1 MPSPAFEALSPAIA
15 AALTSRGF
23 TALTTVQ
30 EAVLDP
36 ALAGR
41 DLRISSQTG
50 SGKTVAVGLVLVA
63 GLEAVVKERAEAAA
77 AAPSAQPGPCRPA
90 ALLVAPTRELAAQL
104 QKELSW
110 LYQPIGVRVAAVVG
124 GTSYG
129 GELRS
134 LRTGP
139 LVIVGTPG
147 RLLDHLERGSIDPS
161 AAFSVVLDEAD
172 QMLDLGFRDEL
183 EAILGKTP
191 TDRRTHLVSA
201 TFPREVLSL
210 ANRYQRNAADV
221 QGTQRGEANED
232 ITHIAHM
239 VRSGERDAVIVN
251 LLLLN
256 PGERTLV
263 FVRTRAD
270 AADIADRLANRGF
283 GARALSGEMEQW
295 ERTKTLDAF
304 RNGNISTLVATD
316 VAARGL
322 DVPDVSRV
330 IHADPP
336 NDPEAFTHR
345 SGRTGRAGRKGTS
358 IVLLPPS
365 AREGVG
371 RLFRRARVEATFQ
384 PAPTVAD
391 VLRAADD
398 RLIAELTAA
407 PAEDAKED
415 ARLRGLADRLL
426 ATEDP
431 ARLVTALL
439 GRARHTGACAPE
451 VVTPI
456 SLTAQRPQS
465 FERGGPARGYDNGP
479 RGGYDNGPRGGYDNG
494 PRGGYDNGPRGG
506 YDNGPRNQ
514 DNGPRGGQGQAPSHA
529 PNHLGFVPFRVTWGE
544 RHGADPR
551 RVLALV
557 CRRGGIQGNQVGAIR
572 IGEVESTFEVATPVA
587 AEFAELVRKPDTRD
601 PRIRIEALVNVGPS
615 AAPGVAPR
623 APFQERSEGG
633 APQVTPPAQG
643 APGQPAGPRAPA
655 AAAYSRRDDRRPA
668 GPPSVPPVVA
678 TPIAGEGFTPPRRK
692 LVNAARWQ

>member
-1 MPSPAFEALSPAIA
+1 MPSPAFEALPPAIA

-50 SGKTVAVGLVLVA
+50 SGKTVAVGLVLVP
-63 GLEAVVKERAEAAA
+63 GLEAAVKERASLPP
-77 AAPSAQPGPCRPA
+77 APQTGPSPCRPA

-110 LYQPIGVRVAAVVG
+110 LYQPLGIRVAAVVG

-134 LRTGP
+134 LRSGP

-161 AAFSVVLDEAD
+161 TAFSVVLDEAD

-191 TDRRTHLVSA
+191 PERRTHLVSA

-239 VRSGERDAVIVN
+239 VRSGERDAVLVN
-251 LLLLN
+251 LLLLA

-365 AREGVG
+365 AREGVS
-371 RLFRRARVEATFQ
+371 RLFRRARVEATFA

-398 RLIAELTAA
+398 RLIAELTTA

-431 ARLVTALL
+431 AKLVTALL
-439 GRARHTGACAPE
+439 ARARHTGACAPE
-451 VVTPI
+451 TVTPV
-456 SLTAQRPQS
+456 SLHAQRPQA
-465 FERGGPARGYDNGP
+465 FEQRGGPTRGGHDDRGP
-479 RGGYDNGPRGGYDNG
+479 RGGYDRGPSSG
-494 PRGGYDNGPRGG
+494 PGPI
-506 YDNGPRNQ
+506 
-514 DNGPRGGQGQAPSHA
+514 HA
-529 PNHLGFVPFRVTWGE
+529 PMHVGFVPFRVTWGE

-572 IGEVESTFEVATPVA
+572 IGEVESTFEVAVPVA

-601 PRIRIEALVNVGPS
+601 PRIRIEAITSVPS
-615 AAPGVAPR
+615 GVAPR
-623 APFQERSEGG
+623 APFQDRSAGNPPPVM
-633 APQVTPPAQG
+633 APQAQEAPA
-643 APGQPAGPRAPA
+643 PRAAAVAIPAPA
-655 AAAYSRRDDRRPA
+655 ASYSRRDDRRP

-678 TPIAGEGFTPPRRK
+678 PLAAEGFTPPRRK
-692 LVNAARWQ
+692 MVNSARWQ

>member
-1 MPSPAFEALSPAIA
+1 METVLAIGTDFAYTARPFMPSPAFEALSPAIA

-63 GLEAVVKERAEAAA
+63 ALEAAVKERADAAA
-77 AAPSAQPGPCRPA
+77 ATPAAAPGPCRPA

-110 LYQPIGVRVAAVVG
+110 LYQPLGIRVAAVVG

-161 AAFSVVLDEAD
+161 AAYSVVLDEAD

-191 TDRRTHLVSA
+191 AERRTHLVSA

-232 ITHIAHM
+232 ITHIAHL
-239 VRSGERDAVIVN
+239 VRSGERDAVLVN
-251 LLLLN
+251 LLLLA

-371 RLFRRARVEATFQ
+371 RLFRRARVEATFA
-384 PAPTVAD
+384 PAPTAAD

-398 RLIAELTAA
+398 RLITELTAA
-407 PAEDAKED
+407 PAEGAKED

-431 ARLVTALL
+431 AKLVTALL
-439 GRARHTGACAPE
+439 ARARHTGACEPE
-451 VVTPI
+451 TVTP
-456 SLTAQRPQS
+456 LVLHAPAPRPQS
-465 FERGGPARGYDNGP
+465 YERGGPMRGDAPFRGNDRGP
-479 RGGYDNGPRGGYDNG
+479 GH
-494 PRGGYDNGPRGG
+494 
-506 YDNGPRNQ
+506 
-514 DNGPRGGQGQAPSHA
+514 HA
-529 PNHLGFVPFRVTWGE
+529 PMHLGFVPFRVTWGE

-572 IGEVESTFEVATPVA
+572 IGEVESTFEVAAPVA

-601 PRIRIEALVNVGPS
+601 PRIRIEPLVSVPS
-615 AAPGVAPR
+615 GVAPR
-623 APFQERSEGG
+623 APFQDRQASG
-633 APQVTPPAQG
+633 APPVTAPPS
-643 APGQPAGPRAPA
+643 PGPQPAASYA
-655 AAAYSRRDDRRPA
+655 RRDDRRP
-668 GPPSVPPVVA
+668 PISPSSPPVVA
-678 TPIAGEGFTPPRRK
+678 VAPTTNEGFTPPRRK

>member
-1 MPSPAFEALSPAIA
+1 MPSTAFEALSPAIA

-63 GLEAVVKERAEAAA
+63 ALEAVVKERAEAAA
-77 AAPSAQPGPCRPA
+77 TAPSAAPGPCRPA

-110 LYQPIGVRVAAVVG
+110 LFQPIGVRVAAVVG

-134 LRTGP
+134 LRVGP

-191 TDRRTHLVSA
+191 EGRRTHLVSA

-239 VRSGERDAVIVN
+239 VRSGERDAVLVN

-295 ERTKTLDAF
+295 ECTKTLDAF

-371 RLFRRARVEATFQ
+371 RLFRRARVEGTFL

-398 RLIAELTAA
+398 RLIAELTA
-407 PAEDAKED
+407 PPVEDAKED

-431 ARLVTALL
+431 AKLVTALL
-439 GRARHTGACAPE
+439 ARARHTGACAPE
-451 VVTPI
+451 TVTPI
-456 SLTAQRPQS
+456 SMQAQRPPS
-465 FERGGPARGYDNGP
+465 FERGGPARGHDNGP
-479 RGGYDNGPRGGYDNG
+479 RN
-494 PRGGYDNGPRGG
+494 
-506 YDNGPRNQ
+506 YDNGPRNY
-514 DNGPRGGQGQAPSHA
+514 DNGPRNYDNGPQRGADRAQGNGPIHA
-529 PNHLGFVPFRVTWGE
+529 PMHQGFVPFRVTWGE

-572 IGEVESTFEVATPVA
+572 IGEVESTFEVAIPVA

-601 PRIRIEALVNVGPS
+601 PRIRIEAILNTPPG
-615 AAPGVAPR
+615 AAPRP
-623 APFQERSEGG
+623 PFQERSEGVSPQSA
-633 APQVTPPAQG
+633 APQAQPQSQSAAPA
-643 APGQPAGPRAPA
+643 PGPRAPA

-678 TPIAGEGFTPPRRK
+678 TPIAGEGFKPPRRK

>member
-50 SGKTVAVGLVLVA
+50 SGKTVAVGLVLVSA
-63 GLEAVVKERAEAAA
+63 LEAAVKERAEAAA
-77 AAPSAQPGPCRPA
+77 AAPGLPPGPCRPA

-110 LYQPIGVRVAAVVG
+110 LFQAVGAKVAAVVG

-134 LRTGP
+134 LRVGP

-191 TDRRTHLVSA
+191 EGRRTHLVSA

-239 VRSGERDAVIVN
+239 VRSGERDAVLVN

-371 RLFRRARVEATFQ
+371 RMFRRARVEATFQ

-398 RLIAELTAA
+398 RLIAELTA
-407 PAEDAKED
+407 PPVEDAKED

-431 ARLVTALL
+431 AKLVTALL
-439 GRARHTGACAPE
+439 ARARHTGACEPE
-451 VVTPI
+451 TVTPI
-456 SLTAQRPQS
+456 SLQAQRPQS

-479 RGGYDNGPRGGYDNG
+479 RN
-494 PRGGYDNGPRGG
+494 
-506 YDNGPRNQ
+506 YDNGPRNY
-514 DNGPRGGQGQAPSHA
+514 DNGPRNYDNGPQRGGDRDRDRDRGQSNGPIHA
-529 PNHLGFVPFRVTWGE
+529 PNHQGFVPFRVTWGE

-572 IGEVESTFEVATPVA
+572 IGEVESTFEVAVPVA

-601 PRIRIEALVNVGPS
+601 PRIRIEAITSGAS
-615 AAPGVAPR
+615 GAPPR
-623 APFQERSEGG
+623 APVHERVEGG
-633 APQVTPPAQG
+633 PPPATAAQPQG
-643 APGQPAGPRAPA
+643 APGPRAP

>member
-1 MPSPAFEALSPAIA
+1 MPSTAFEALSPAIA

-50 SGKTVAVGLVLVA
+50 WGKTVAVGLVLVQ
-63 GLEAVVKERAEAAA
+63 GLEAAVKERAEAAA
-77 AAPSAQPGPCRPA
+77 AAPAAAPGPCRPA

-134 LRTGP
+134 LRAGP

-191 TDRRTHLVSA
+191 PERRTHLVSA

-239 VRSGERDAVIVN
+239 VRSGERDAVLVN
-251 LLLLN
+251 LLLLA

-371 RLFRRARVEATFQ
+371 RLFRRARVEGTFL

-431 ARLVTALL
+431 AKLVTALL
-439 GRARHTGACAPE
+439 ARARHTGACAPE
-451 VVTPI
+451 TVTPVV
-456 SLTAQRPQS
+456 LHAQAQRPQS
-465 FERGGPARGYDNGP
+465 YDRGGPMRGDGQGYD
-479 RGGYDNGPRGGYDNG
+479 RGGPMRGDGPLRGND
-494 PRGGYDNGPRGG
+494 RGAG
-506 YDNGPRNQ
+506 
-514 DNGPRGGQGQAPSHA
+514 HA
-529 PNHLGFVPFRVTWGE
+529 PTHLGFVPFRVTWGE

-572 IGEVESTFEVATPVA
+572 IGEVESTFEVAAPVA

-601 PRIRIEALVNVGPS
+601 PRIRIEALVSVPS
-615 AAPGVAPR
+615 GVAPR
-623 APFQERSEGG
+623 APFQDRQAGSAPAVMGPQGPG
-633 APQVTPPAQG
+633 APPGPPAPAH
-643 APGQPAGPRAPA
+643 APPA
-655 AAAYSRRDDRRPA
+655 ASYSRRDDRRP
-668 GPPSVPPVVA
+668 PISPSSPPVVA
-678 TPIAGEGFTPPRRK
+678 VAPPTEGFTPPRRK

>member
-1 MPSPAFEALSPAIA
+1 MPSPAFEALPPAIA

-50 SGKTVAVGLVLVA
+50 SGKTVAVGLVLVP
-63 GLEAVVKERAEAAA
+63 GLEAAVNERASLPP
-77 AAPSAQPGPCRPA
+77 APQTGPSPCRPA

-110 LYQPIGVRVAAVVG
+110 LYQPLGIRVAAVVG

-191 TDRRTHLVSA
+191 PERRTHLVSA

-232 ITHIAHM
+232 ITHVAHM
-239 VRSGERDAVIVN
+239 VRSGERDAVLVN
-251 LLLLN
+251 LLLLA

-371 RLFRRARVEATFQ
+371 RLFRRARVEGTFL
-384 PAPTVAD
+384 PAPTAAD

-431 ARLVTALL
+431 AKLVTALL
-439 GRARHTGACAPE
+439 ARARHTGACAPE
-451 VVTPI
+451 TVTPVA
-456 SLTAQRPQS
+456 LQPQRPQA
-465 FERGGPARGYDNGP
+465 FEQRGGPSRGGYDDRGP
-479 RGGYDNGPRGGYDNG
+479 RGGYDRGDRGSGPSNGPG
-494 PRGGYDNGPRGG
+494 PI
-506 YDNGPRNQ
+506 
-514 DNGPRGGQGQAPSHA
+514 HA
-529 PNHLGFVPFRVTWGE
+529 PMHAGFVPFRVTWGE

-572 IGEVESTFEVATPVA
+572 IGEVESTFEVAVPVA

-601 PRIRIEALVNVGPS
+601 PRIRIEAIVSVPS
-615 AAPGVAPR
+615 GVTPR
-623 APFQERSEGG
+623 APFQDRSAGG
-633 APQVTPPAQG
+633 PPPVMGPQAAAQETPAPRA
-643 APGQPAGPRAPA
+643 AAPA
-655 AAAYSRRDDRRPA
+655 APAASYSRRDDRRPP

-678 TPIAGEGFTPPRRK
+678 PLAAEGFTPPRRK
-692 LVNAARWQ
+692 LVNSARWQ

>member
-1 MPSPAFEALSPAIA
+1 MPSTAFEALSPAIA

-50 SGKTVAVGLVLVA
+50 SGKTVAVGLVLVQ
-63 GLEAVVKERAEAAA
+63 GLEAAVKERAEAAA
-77 AAPSAQPGPCRPA
+77 AAPAAAPGPCRPA

-191 TDRRTHLVSA
+191 PERRTHLVSA

-239 VRSGERDAVIVN
+239 VRSGERDAVLVN
-251 LLLLN
+251 LLLLA

-371 RLFRRARVEATFQ
+371 RLFRRARVEGTFL

-431 ARLVTALL
+431 AKLVTALL
-439 GRARHTGACAPE
+439 ARARHTGACAPE
-451 VVTPI
+451 TVTPVV
-456 SLTAQRPQS
+456 LHAQAQRPQS
-465 FERGGPARGYDNGP
+465 YDRGGPMRGDGQGYD
-479 RGGYDNGPRGGYDNG
+479 RGGPMRGDGPLRGND
-494 PRGGYDNGPRGG
+494 RGAG
-506 YDNGPRNQ
+506 
-514 DNGPRGGQGQAPSHA
+514 HA
-529 PNHLGFVPFRVTWGE
+529 PTHLGFVPFRVTWGE

-572 IGEVESTFEVATPVA
+572 IGEVESTFEVAAPVA

-601 PRIRIEALVNVGPS
+601 PRIRIEALVSVPS
-615 AAPGVAPR
+615 GVAPR
-623 APFQERSEGG
+623 APFQDRQAGSAPAVMGPQGPG
-633 APQVTPPAQG
+633 APPGPPAPAH
-643 APGQPAGPRAPA
+643 APPA
-655 AAAYSRRDDRRPA
+655 ASYSRRDDRRP
-668 GPPSVPPVVA
+668 PISPSSPPVVA
-678 TPIAGEGFTPPRRK
+678 VAPPTEGFTPPRRK

>member
-50 SGKTVAVGLVLVA
+50 SGKTVAVGLVLVQ
-63 GLEAVVKERAEAAA
+63 GLEAAVKERAEAAA
-77 AAPSAQPGPCRPA
+77 AAPAAAPGPCRPA

-134 LRTGP
+134 LRSGP

-147 RLLDHLERGSIDPS
+147 RLLDHLERGSIDPT
-161 AAFSVVLDEAD
+161 AAITVVLDEAD
-172 QMLDLGFRDEL
+172 QMLDHGFRDEL

-191 TDRRTHLVSA
+191 PERRTHLVSA

-239 VRSGERDAVIVN
+239 VRSGERDAVLVN
-251 LLLLN
+251 LLLLA

-371 RLFRRARVEATFQ
+371 RLFRRARVEGTFL

-398 RLIAELTAA
+398 RLISELTAP

-431 ARLVTALL
+431 AKLVTALL
-439 GRARHTGACAPE
+439 ARARHTGACAPE
-451 VVTPI
+451 TVTPVV
-456 SLTAQRPQS
+456 LHAQAQRPQS
-465 FERGGPARGYDNGP
+465 YERGGPMRGDGP
-479 RGGYDNGPRGGYDNG
+479 FRSNDRSNDRGAG
-494 PRGGYDNGPRGG
+494 
-506 YDNGPRNQ
+506 
-514 DNGPRGGQGQAPSHA
+514 HA
-529 PNHLGFVPFRVTWGE
+529 PMHLGFVPFRVTWGE

-572 IGEVESTFEVATPVA
+572 IGEVESTFEVAAPVA
-587 AEFAELVRKPDTRD
+587 AEFADLVRKPDTRD
-601 PRIRIEALVNVGPS
+601 PRIRIEPLVSVPS
-615 AAPGVAPR
+615 GVAPR
-623 APFQERSEGG
+623 APFHDRQASS
-633 APQVTPPAQG
+633 APAVMGPPGPAAPPGPHAPPA
-643 APGQPAGPRAPA
+643 AS
-655 AAAYSRRDDRRPA
+655 YSRRDDRRP
-668 GPPSVPPVVA
+668 PISPSSPPVVA
-678 TPIAGEGFTPPRRK
+678 VAPATNEGFTPPRRK

>member
-63 GLEAVVKERAEAAA
+63 GLEAAVKERAEAAA
-77 AAPSAQPGPCRPA
+77 AAAPGAAPGPCRPA

-110 LYQPIGVRVAAVVG
+110 LFQAIGVRVAAVVG

-161 AAFSVVLDEAD
+161 SAFSVVLDEAD

-239 VRSGERDAVIVN
+239 VRSGERDAVLVN

-398 RLIAELTAA
+398 RLIAELTA
-407 PAEDAKED
+407 PPVEDAKED

-431 ARLVTALL
+431 AKLVTALL
-439 GRARHTGACAPE
+439 ARARHTGACAPE
-451 VVTPI
+451 TVTPV

-479 RGGYDNGPRGGYDNG
+479 RN
-494 PRGGYDNGPRGG
+494 
-506 YDNGPRNQ
+506 YDNGPRNYE
-514 DNGPRGGQGQAPSHA
+514 NGPQRGGDRDRGPSNGPIHA
-529 PNHLGFVPFRVTWGE
+529 PMHQGFVPFRVTWGE

-572 IGEVESTFEVATPVA
+572 IGEVESTFEVAVPVA

-601 PRIRIEALVNVGPS
+601 PRIRIEAITSV
-615 AAPGVAPR
+615 APGAPPR
-623 APFQERSEGG
+623 APAQERSEG
-633 APQVTPPAQG
+633 APSQVAGPQPQG
-643 APGQPAGPRAPA
+643 APGPRAPA
-655 AAAYSRRDDRRPA
+655 AAYARRDDRRPA

-678 TPIAGEGFTPPRRK
+678 ATPIAAEGFTPPRRK

>member
-1 MPSPAFEALSPAIA
+1 MPSTAFEALSPAIA

-50 SGKTVAVGLVLVA
+50 SGKTVAVGLVLVQ
-63 GLEAVVKERAEAAA
+63 GLEAAVKERAEAAA
-77 AAPSAQPGPCRPA
+77 AAPAAAPGPCRPA

-134 LRTGP
+134 LRAGP

-191 TDRRTHLVSA
+191 PERRTHLVSA

-239 VRSGERDAVIVN
+239 VRSGERDAVLVN
-251 LLLLN
+251 LLLLA

-371 RLFRRARVEATFQ
+371 RLFRRARVEGTFL

-431 ARLVTALL
+431 AKLVTALL
-439 GRARHTGACAPE
+439 ARARHTGACAPE
-451 VVTPI
+451 TVTPVV
-456 SLTAQRPQS
+456 LHAQAQRPQS
-465 FERGGPARGYDNGP
+465 YDRGGPMRGDGQGYD
-479 RGGYDNGPRGGYDNG
+479 RGGPMRGDGPLRGND
-494 PRGGYDNGPRGG
+494 RGAG
-506 YDNGPRNQ
+506 
-514 DNGPRGGQGQAPSHA
+514 HA
-529 PNHLGFVPFRVTWGE
+529 PTHLGFVPFRVTWGE

-572 IGEVESTFEVATPVA
+572 IGEVESTFEVAAPVA

-601 PRIRIEALVNVGPS
+601 PRIRIEALVSVPS
-615 AAPGVAPR
+615 GVAPR
-623 APFQERSEGG
+623 APFQDRQAGSAPAVMGPQGPG
-633 APQVTPPAQG
+633 APPGPPAPAH
-643 APGQPAGPRAPA
+643 APPA
-655 AAAYSRRDDRRPA
+655 ASYSRRDDRRP
-668 GPPSVPPVVA
+668 PISPSSPPVVA
-678 TPIAGEGFTPPRRK
+678 VAPPTEGFTPPRRK

>member
-63 GLEAVVKERAEAAA
+63 ALEAAVKERAEAAA
-77 AAPSAQPGPCRPA
+77 AAPGAAPGPCRPA

-110 LYQPIGVRVAAVVG
+110 LYAPIGVKVSAVVG

-134 LRTGP
+134 LRVGP

-161 AAFSVVLDEAD
+161 AAYSVVLDEAD

-239 VRSGERDAVIVN
+239 VRSGERDAVLVN

-304 RNGNISTLVATD
+304 RNGHISTLVATD

-365 AREGVG
+365 ACEGVG
-371 RLFRRARVEATFQ
+371 RLFRRARVEGTFL

-398 RLIAELTAA
+398 RLIAELTA
-407 PAEDAKED
+407 PPVEDAKED

-431 ARLVTALL
+431 AKLVTALL
-439 GRARHTGACAPE
+439 ARARHTGACAPE
-451 VVTPI
+451 AVTPI
-456 SLTAQRPQS
+456 SMTAARPQS
-465 FERGGPARGYDNGP
+465 FDRGGPARGYDNGP
-479 RGGYDNGPRGGYDNG
+479 RSYDNGPRNYDNG
-494 PRGGYDNGPRGG
+494 PRNYDNGPRN

-514 DNGPRGGQGQAPSHA
+514 DNGPPRGPGNGPIHA
-529 PNHLGFVPFRVTWGE
+529 PNHQGFVPFRVTWGE

-572 IGEVESTFEVATPVA
+572 IGEVESTFEVAVPVA

-601 PRIRIEALVNVGPS
+601 PRIRIEAITSGPPG
-615 AAPGVAPR
+615 APQRP
-623 APFQERSEGG
+623 PFQERNEA
-633 APQVTPPAQG
+633 APPQAAAPQG
-643 APGQPAGPRAPA
+643 APGPRAPG

>member
-1 MPSPAFEALSPAIA
+1 MPSPAFEALSPPIA

-63 GLEAVVKERAEAAA
+63 GLEAAVTERAARSP
-77 AAPSAQPGPCRPA
+77 APQTGPSPCRPA

-110 LYQPIGVRVAAVVG
+110 LYAPLGIRVAAVVG

-134 LRTGP
+134 LRSGP

-161 AAFSVVLDEAD
+161 EAFSVVLDEAD

-191 TDRRTHLVSA
+191 PERRTHLVSA

-232 ITHIAHM
+232 ITHVAHM
-239 VRSGERDAVIVN
+239 VRSGERDAVLVN
-251 LLLLN
+251 LLLLA

-371 RLFRRARVEATFQ
+371 RLFRRARVEGTFL

-431 ARLVTALL
+431 AKLVTALL
-439 GRARHTGACAPE
+439 ARARHTGACAPE
-451 VVTPI
+451 TVTPI
-456 SLTAQRPQS
+456 ALQPQRPQA
-465 FERGGPARGYDNGP
+465 FEQRGGPSRGGYEDRGPRGGYEDRGP
-479 RGGYDNGPRGGYDNG
+479 RGGYDRGPNNGP
-494 PRGGYDNGPRGG
+494 
-506 YDNGPRNQ
+506 
-514 DNGPRGGQGQAPSHA
+514 GQGPIHA
-529 PNHLGFVPFRVTWGE
+529 PMHAGFVPFRVTWGE

-572 IGEVESTFEVATPVA
+572 IGEVESTFEVAVPVA

-601 PRIRIEALVNVGPS
+601 PRIRIEAITS
-615 AAPGVAPR
+615 APPGVAPR
-623 APFQERSEGG
+623 APFQGPASGPPPVMPPQAQDA
-633 APQVTPPAQG
+633 APRA
-643 APGQPAGPRAPA
+643 AAPA
-655 AAAYSRRDDRRPA
+655 APAAPAASYSRRDDRRPP

-678 TPIAGEGFTPPRRK
+678 VAVAPLAAEGFTPPRRK
-692 LVNAARWQ
+692 LVNSARWQ

>member
-1 MPSPAFEALSPAIA
+1 MPSTAFEALSPAIA

-50 SGKTVAVGLVLVA
+50 SGKTVAVGLVLVQ
-63 GLEAVVKERAEAAA
+63 GLEAAVKERAEAAA
-77 AAPSAQPGPCRPA
+77 AAPAAAPGPCRPA

-191 TDRRTHLVSA
+191 PERRTHLVSA

-239 VRSGERDAVIVN
+239 VRSGERDAVLVN
-251 LLLLN
+251 LLLLA

-371 RLFRRARVEATFQ
+371 RLFRRARVEGTFL

-431 ARLVTALL
+431 AKLVTALL
-439 GRARHTGACAPE
+439 ARARHTGACAPE
-451 VVTPI
+451 TVTPVV
-456 SLTAQRPQS
+456 LHAQAQRPQS
-465 FERGGPARGYDNGP
+465 YDRGGPMRGDGQGYD
-479 RGGYDNGPRGGYDNG
+479 RGGPMRGDGPLRGND
-494 PRGGYDNGPRGG
+494 RGAG
-506 YDNGPRNQ
+506 
-514 DNGPRGGQGQAPSHA
+514 HA
-529 PNHLGFVPFRVTWGE
+529 PTHLGFVPFRVTWGE

-572 IGEVESTFEVATPVA
+572 IGEVESTFEVAAPVA

-601 PRIRIEALVNVGPS
+601 PRIRIEALVSVPS
-615 AAPGVAPR
+615 GVAPR
-623 APFQERSEGG
+623 APFQDRQAGSAPAVMGPQGLG
-633 APQVTPPAQG
+633 APPGPPAPAH
-643 APGQPAGPRAPA
+643 APPA
-655 AAAYSRRDDRRPA
+655 ASYSRRDDRRP
-668 GPPSVPPVVA
+668 PISPSSPPVVA
-678 TPIAGEGFTPPRRK
+678 VAPPTEGFTPPRRK